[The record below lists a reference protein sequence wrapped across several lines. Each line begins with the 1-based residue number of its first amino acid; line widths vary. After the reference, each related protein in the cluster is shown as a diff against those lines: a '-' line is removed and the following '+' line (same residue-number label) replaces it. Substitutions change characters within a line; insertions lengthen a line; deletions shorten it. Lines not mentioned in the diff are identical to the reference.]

1 MTRLESW
8 SVPESLTH
16 LYYAP
21 VYQTLTGK
29 ERRIYNKLHACFC
42 CEMLVFFEE
51 ELPQCY
57 STAARGAGVPN
68 SVRCEVQS
76 MLVAE
81 SHHAAM
87 FRGLARDL
95 DSNLYE
101 PFAYHFLR
109 VPKGIWR
116 LLKLPLQYPRLF
128 PLVFW
133 IVLLQE
139 ERTVYYSKEVIRCAS
154 ELDPRVVDAF
164 SRHMDDE
171 KDHLGIDEALLE
183 VYWERSSSSIRWLN
197 AQAFRLFVDEFLNA
211 PKRAG
216 IRVIERLVQEVP
228 SLQGRKGELTAGLR
242 NLAKDARFH
251 QSLYSREIVP
261 KTFALFDRYA
271 EFRNLGDRVRGY
283 TPGGAA

>member
-1 MTRLESW
+1 M
-8 SVPESLTH
+8 
-16 LYYAP
+16 
-21 VYQTLTGK
+21 
-29 ERRIYNKLHACFC
+29 
-42 CEMLVFFEE
+42 
-51 ELPQCY
+51 
-57 STAARGAGVPN
+57 
-68 SVRCEVQS
+68 
-76 MLVAE
+76 
-81 SHHAAM
+81 
-87 FRGLARDL
+87 
-95 DSNLYE
+95 
-101 PFAYHFLR
+101 
-109 VPKGIWR
+109 PKGIWR

-251 QSLYSREIVP
+251 QSLYSRKIVP

-271 EFRNLGDRVRGY
+271 EFLGSS
-283 TPGGAA
+283 